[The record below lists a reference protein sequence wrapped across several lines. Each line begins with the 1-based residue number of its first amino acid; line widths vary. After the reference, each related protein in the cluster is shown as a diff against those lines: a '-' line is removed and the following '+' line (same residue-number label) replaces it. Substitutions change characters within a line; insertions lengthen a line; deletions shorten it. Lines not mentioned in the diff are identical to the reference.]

1 MEAAL
6 QRSGRGSVPVMGC
19 REGDTA
25 SSPSGSD
32 GGRCKTARIVR
43 NEILSNVVD
52 GKSAHPAI
60 SGCFFHLTV
69 DEFNTFDDLRDE
81 LRGVGASVSRRRG
94 QFEYHGER
102 GYG

>member
-1 MEAAL
+1 M
-6 QRSGRGSVPVMGC
+6 
-19 REGDTA
+19 
-25 SSPSGSD
+25 
-32 GGRCKTARIVR
+32 
-43 NEILSNVVD
+43 SNVVD

-69 DEFNTFDDLRDE
+69 DELNTFDDLRDE
-81 LRGVGASVSRRRG
+81 LRGLESAPVFLGVGG